1 LLEEQRVLASRV
13 MFERIMAI
21 AEKYV
26 GKEIDEQT
34 KNAIFKIDD
43 QTKKYET
50 ICNFIKSNLKQ
61 DYEFVKFDM
70 EFVVGLLYP
79 KIDAHVSAQINHL
92 LKAPFNV
99 HHDSMKLSVPM
110 IDVKTFDVNNCLT
123 INDLV
128 GQNKSIDDI
137 RGTSRY
143 SLGDYVRHFE
153 QFCKKLE
160 ESDSEGFLEEN
171 HNY

>member
-1 LLEEQRVLASRV
+1 

-21 AEKYV
+21 AEKYISIEV
-26 GKEIDEQT
+26 DEHT
-34 KNAIFKIDD
+34 KNGIFNIEN

-50 ICNFIKSNLKQ
+50 ICNLIKTNLKT

-110 IDVKTFDVNNCLT
+110 IDVKNFDVNNCLT

-128 GQNKSIDDI
+128 GQDKSIDQI
-137 RGTSRY
+137 KGKSRY

-160 ESDSEGFLEEN
+160 ESDNEGFMEEKEI
-171 HNY
+171 Y